1 MESLDCPVTLADKAL
16 RAPTASLD
24 LREQTAR
31 RVQGE
36 SPAKQALEDS
46 EAQRVHEEVV
56 VPEDQQESQ
65 VQRAP
70 QAMMDLLAHQERG
83 DLKDL
88 RDPLVSPDL
97 KDPMALQEKMG
108 CPVIPDRGERRASKE
123 RPDLQDLEGWLDHRA
138 RLERPDLEESG
149 DTQVLL
155 VLRVSKVCLELLGKR
170 VERVIQALRVLVASQ
185 DLLALGASRGQEVF
199 QGPWV
204 QLA

>member
-1 MESLDCPVTLADKAL
+1 MESLACPVTLADKAL
-16 RAPTASLD
+16 RAPMASLD
-24 LREQTAR
+24 LLEQTAR

-36 SPAKQALEDS
+36 SPAKQALEDN
-46 EAQRVHEEVV
+46 EARRVHVAVV
-56 VPEDQQESQ
+56 VPEDQPESQ

-70 QAMMDLLAHQERG
+70 QAMMDLLARQERG
-83 DLKDL
+83 DLKDH

-108 CPVIPDRGERRASKE
+108 CPVIPDRGERRVSKE

-149 DTQVLL
+149 DTQALL
-155 VLRVSKVCLELLGKR
+155 VLLVSKVCLELLGKR
-170 VERVIQALRVLVASQ
+170 VERVIQALRVPVASQ
-185 DLLALGASRGQEVF
+185 DLLVSGASRGQEVF